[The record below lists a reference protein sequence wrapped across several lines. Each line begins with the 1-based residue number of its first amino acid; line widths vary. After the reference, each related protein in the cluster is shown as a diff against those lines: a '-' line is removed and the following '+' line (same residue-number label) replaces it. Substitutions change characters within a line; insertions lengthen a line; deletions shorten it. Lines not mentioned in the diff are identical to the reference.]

1 MKKQKS
7 SLPKPAAVPA
17 VDTRPF
23 GQVFIITRNGTL
35 LPEPGM
41 PDGEEPLLNMLPYE
55 EMSKLVFANRPVIFG
70 ERTIGLTAKIG
81 TMTFPFDAFLFDFSN
96 PADPKC
102 FLLVTAKGVAV
113 SMLAMIAI
121 KSYLEAIENRAVL
134 IEMLS
139 KHIRKDKLMQRILK
153 PIVEGSTIEKML
165 EYMIRKRLR
174 ALFLS
179 NEDDPDC
186 IKLFTS
192 FAETHSDTLDI
203 IFLRKYRV
211 GKVNMLSM
219 FPAFVDLKE
228 KQEVKV
234 KAPKEKIVHTEENHF
249 EKSSE
254 TVRTIYKKLKAEAI
268 KIDKSIVFNPKGKH
282 YVSMKKGS
290 GKNLAFFHFR
300 KTSTYLVVML
310 EEKLVRKMV
319 KKAEIKTLPPSVQS
333 FWNGASTGLV
343 ISSTEH
349 LKEVAEVLKKII
361 KQ

>member
-1 MKKQKS
+1 MKKQTS
-7 SLPKPAAVPA
+7 SLPKPAVVPT

-23 GQVFIITRNGTL
+23 GQVFLIKKDGTL
-35 LPEPGM
+35 TSEPGM
-41 PDGEEPLLNMLPYE
+41 PDNGEALLAMLSYE
-55 EMSKLVFANRPVIFG
+55 EMNKLVFANRPVIFG

-96 PADPKC
+96 TENPQC
-102 FLLVTAKGVAV
+102 FLLATAKGVAV

-165 EYMIRKRLR
+165 EYVIRKRLR

-179 NEDDPDC
+179 NEDDSDC

-203 IFLRKYRV
+203 IFLRKYKV

-219 FPAFVDLKE
+219 FPPFSDLKE

-234 KAPKEKIVHTEENHF
+234 KAPKEKIVHTEDHHF
-249 EKSSE
+249 LKGSAV
-254 TVRTIYKKLKAEAI
+254 VRSMYEKLKVAAT
-268 KIDKSIVFNPKGKH
+268 KLDKTIVFNSKGRH
-282 YVSMKKGS
+282 YISMKKGA
-290 GKNLAFFHFR
+290 GKNLAFFHLR
-300 KTSTYLVVML
+300 KDSIYLVVML

-319 KKAEIKTLPPSVQS
+319 KKSEIKSLPESVQK
-333 FWNGASTGLV
+333 FWNGKCTGLV
-343 ISSTEH
+343 FSGTEH
-349 LKEVAEVLKKII
+349 LTEIIEVLKKLI